1 MFTGLVE
8 SLGKVSS
15 IELATDSA
23 IITFDS
29 VPFAD
34 QLNIGDSVS
43 VNGTCLTVTNIGSNS
58 FSVDVMTQTL
68 KLTSLQNLAKGNA
81 VNLERA
87 ALVSSR
93 LGGHIVQGHI
103 DGTGSIAHL
112 APGEKWLQ
120 MDIQFP
126 AELMKYVVPQGSIC
140 IDGVSLTVGS
150 VSDDLNQI
158 TVWLIPET
166 LAKTNLS
173 AKKGGDLVNIEVDVL
188 AKYVERLTKRDN
200 QNGQNNE
207 EHC

>member
-8 SLGKVSS
+8 SLGRVAS
-15 IELATDSA
+15 IDIATDSA
-23 IITFDS
+23 EITFAS

-43 VNGTCLTVTNIGSNS
+43 VNGTCLTVTKLGSDS

-68 KLTSLQNLAKGNA
+68 KLTSLQNLKIADV

-120 MDIQFP
+120 MDIQIP
-126 AELMKYVVPQGSIC
+126 GELMKYVVPQGSIC

-150 VSDDLNQI
+150 VADDVNQI

-173 AKKGGDLVNIEVDVL
+173 AKKLGDLVNIEVDVL

-200 QNGQNNE
+200 QNG
-207 EHC
+207 

>member
-8 SLGKVSS
+8 SLGKAAN
-15 IELATDSA
+15 IEMATDSA
-23 IITFDS
+23 VITFES

-34 QLNIGDSVS
+34 QLSIGDSVS
-43 VNGTCLTVTNIGSNS
+43 VNGTCLTVTKLGSDS

-68 KLTSLQNLAKGNA
+68 KLTSLQNLQKGDA

-93 LGGHIVQGHI
+93 LVGHIVQGHI
-103 DGTGSIAHL
+103 DDTGSIALL

-126 AELMKYVVPQGSIC
+126 GELMKYVVPQGSIC

-150 VSDDLNQI
+150 VADDLNQI

-173 AKKGGDLVNIEVDVL
+173 VKKPGDLVNIEVDVL

-200 QNGQNNE
+200 QNG
-207 EHC
+207 

>member
-8 SLGKVSS
+8 ALGKVSTIS
-15 IELATDSA
+15 MSADSA
-23 IITFDS
+23 VFTFDS
-29 VPFAD
+29 VPFAAE
-34 QLNIGDSVS
+34 LAVGDSVS
-43 VNGTCLTVTNIGSNS
+43 VNGTCLTAISIGADT
-58 FSVDVMTQTL
+58 FSVDVMVQTL
-68 KLTSLQNLAKGNA
+68 KLTSLQTLKDGDP

-93 LGGHIVQGHI
+93 LGGHIVQGHV
-103 DGTGSIAHL
+103 DGTGTIALL

-120 MDIQFP
+120 MDIGFP

-150 VSDDLNQI
+150 VSDNLNQI

-173 AKKGGDLVNIEVDVL
+173 IKKPGDLVNIEVDVL

-200 QNGQNNE
+200 
-207 EHC
+207 

>member
-15 IELATDSA
+15 IEMATDSA
-23 IITFDS
+23 VITFDS
-29 VPFAD
+29 VTFAD
-34 QLNIGDSVS
+34 QLQIGDSVS
-43 VNGTCLTVTNIGSNS
+43 VNGTCLTVTKLGNLT

-68 KLTSLQNLAKGNA
+68 KLTSLQNLEKGDV

-103 DGTGSIAHL
+103 DGTGSIAKL

-126 AELMKYVVPQGSIC
+126 SELMRYVVPQGSIC
-140 IDGVSLTVGS
+140 LDGVSLTVGS
-150 VSDDLNQI
+150 VADDLNQI

-173 AKKGGDLVNIEVDVL
+173 AKKPGDLVNIEVDVL
-188 AKYVERLTKRDN
+188 AKYVERLAKKGN
-200 QNGQNNE
+200 
-207 EHC
+207 

>member
-1 MFTGLVE
+1 
-8 SLGKVSS
+8 
-15 IELATDSA
+15 
-23 IITFDS
+23 

-34 QLNIGDSVS
+34 QLQVGDSVS
-43 VNGTCLTVTNIGSNS
+43 VNGTCLTVINHDDNS

-68 KLTSLQNLAKGNA
+68 KLTSLQTLQTGDG

-103 DGTGSIAHL
+103 DGTGSIAL
-112 APGEKWLQ
+112 LQPGEKWLQ

-150 VSDDLNQI
+150 VSDNLNQI

-166 LAKTNLS
+166 LTKTNLS
-173 AKKGGDLVNIEVDVL
+173 AKNLGDLVNIEVDVL

-200 QNGQNNE
+200 
-207 EHC
+207 

>member
-8 SLGKVSS
+8 ALGKVSNV
-15 IELATDSA
+15 EKGADSA
-23 IITFDS
+23 VFTFGS

-34 QLNIGDSVS
+34 HLQIGDSVS
-43 VNGTCLTVTNIGSNS
+43 VNGTCLTVINHDGDS

-68 KLTSLQNLAKGNA
+68 KLTSLQTLQTGDG

-103 DGTGSIAHL
+103 DGTGSIAL
-112 APGEKWLQ
+112 LQPGEKWLQ

-150 VSDDLNQI
+150 VADALNQI

-173 AKKGGDLVNIEVDVL
+173 AKNLGDLVNIEVDVL
-188 AKYVERLTKRDN
+188 AKYLERFMAAAKP
-200 QNGQNNE
+200 
-207 EHC
+207 

>member
-8 SLGKVSS
+8 SLGKVAS
-15 IELATDSA
+15 IEMAADSA
-23 IITFDS
+23 VITFES

-34 QLNIGDSVS
+34 QLQVGDSVS
-43 VNGTCLTVTNIGSNS
+43 VNGTCLTVTKFGSDS
-58 FSVDVMTQTL
+58 FSVDIMTQTL
-68 KLTSLQNLAKGNA
+68 KLTSLQNLERGDA

-103 DGTGSIAHL
+103 DATGSIAKL

-126 AELMKYVVPQGSIC
+126 SELMKYVVPQGSIC

-150 VSDDLNQI
+150 VADDLNQI

-173 AKKGGDLVNIEVDVL
+173 AKKPGDLVNIEVDVL

-200 QNGQNNE
+200 
-207 EHC
+207 

>member
-15 IELATDSA
+15 IDIATDSA
-23 IITFDS
+23 VITFDS

-34 QLNIGDSVS
+34 QLQIGDSVS
-43 VNGTCLTVTNIGSNS
+43 VNGTCLTVTKLGKES

-68 KLTSLQNLAKGNA
+68 KLTSLQNLEKGDA

-103 DGTGSIAHL
+103 DGTGSIAKL
-112 APGEKWLQ
+112 TPGEKWLQ

-126 AELMKYVVPQGSIC
+126 SELMKYVVSQGSIC

-150 VSDDLNQI
+150 VADEVNQI

-173 AKKGGDLVNIEVDVL
+173 SKKPGDLVNIEVDVL

-200 QNGQNNE
+200 
-207 EHC
+207 

>member
-15 IELATDSA
+15 IEIATDSA
-23 IITFDS
+23 VINFDS

-43 VNGTCLTVTNIGSNS
+43 VNGTCLTVTKLDNDS
-58 FSVDVMTQTL
+58 FAVDVMTQTL
-68 KLTSLQNLAKGNA
+68 KLTSLQNLKQGDL

-103 DGTGSIAHL
+103 DGTGSIAKL

-126 AELMKYVVPQGSIC
+126 SELLKYVVPQGSIC

-150 VSDDLNQI
+150 VSDELNQI

-173 AKKGGDLVNIEVDVL
+173 VKKPGDLVNIEVDVL

-200 QNGQNNE
+200 QNG
-207 EHC
+207 

>member
-8 SLGKVSS
+8 SLGKVAA
-15 IELATDSA
+15 IEMATDSA
-23 IITFDS
+23 VITFES

-34 QLNIGDSVS
+34 QLQVGDSVS
-43 VNGTCLTVTNIGSNS
+43 VNGTCLTVTKFDSKS

-68 KLTSLQNLAKGNA
+68 KLTSLQNLQKGDS

-103 DGTGSIAHL
+103 DGTGSIANL
-112 APGEKWLQ
+112 AAGEKWLQ

-126 AELMKYVVPQGSIC
+126 SQLMKYVVPQGSIC

-150 VSDDLNQI
+150 VADDLNQI

-173 AKKGGDLVNIEVDVL
+173 AKKTGDLVNIEVDVL

-200 QNGQNNE
+200 QNG
-207 EHC
+207 

>member
-15 IELATDSA
+15 IEMATDSA
-23 IITFDS
+23 VISFES

-43 VNGTCLTVTNIGSNS
+43 VNGTCLTVTKLGSDT

-68 KLTSLQNLAKGNA
+68 KLTSLQNLEKGDA

-103 DGTGSIAHL
+103 DGTGSITLL

-126 AELMKYVVPQGSIC
+126 GELMKYVVPQGSIC
-140 IDGVSLTVGS
+140 LDGVSLTVGS
-150 VSDDLNQI
+150 VADDLNQI

-173 AKKGGDLVNIEVDVL
+173 VKEPGDLVNIEVDVL
-188 AKYVERLTKRDN
+188 AKYVERLTKKGN
-200 QNGQNNE
+200 QNG
-207 EHC
+207 

>member
-8 SLGKVSS
+8 SLGKVAS
-15 IELATDSA
+15 IEMATDSA
-23 IITFDS
+23 VITFES

-34 QLNIGDSVS
+34 QLQVGDSVS
-43 VNGTCLTVTNIGSNS
+43 VNGTCLTVTKFDSKS

-68 KLTSLQNLAKGNA
+68 KLTSLQNLQKGDA

-103 DGTGSIAHL
+103 DGTGLIANL

-126 AELMKYVVPQGSIC
+126 SELMKYVVPQGSIC

-150 VSDDLNQI
+150 VADDLNQI

-173 AKKGGDLVNIEVDVL
+173 AKRTGDLVNIEVDVL

-200 QNGQNNE
+200 QNG
-207 EHC
+207 

>member
-8 SLGKVSS
+8 ALGKVANV
-15 IELATDSA
+15 EMGNESA
-23 IITFDS
+23 VFTFDS
-29 VPFAD
+29 VSFAD
-34 QLNIGDSVS
+34 QLNVGDSVS
-43 VNGTCLTVTNIGSNS
+43 VNGTCLTVISIGSQS
-58 FSVDVMTQTL
+58 FAVDVMIQTL
-68 KLTSLQNLAKGNA
+68 KLTSLQNLEKGDQ

-103 DGTGSIAHL
+103 DGTGSIAQL

-120 MDIQFP
+120 MDIKFP
-126 AELMKYVVPQGSIC
+126 SELMKYVVPQGSIC

-150 VSDDLNQI
+150 VSDELNQI

-173 AKKGGDLVNIEVDVL
+173 AKKTGDLVNIEVDVL

-200 QNGQNNE
+200 
-207 EHC
+207 

>member
-8 SLGKVSS
+8 SLGKVAS
-15 IELATDSA
+15 IDLATDSA
-23 IITFDS
+23 VFTFDS

-34 QLNIGDSVS
+34 QLSIGDSVS
-43 VNGTCLTVTNIGSNS
+43 VNGTCLTVIKLDGDT

-68 KLTSLQNLAKGNA
+68 KLTSLQNLQVGDA

-103 DGTGSIAHL
+103 DGTGSIARL
-112 APGEKWLQ
+112 SPGEKWLQ

-126 AELMKYVVPQGSIC
+126 QELMRYVVPQGSIC

-150 VSDDLNQI
+150 VADEVNQI

-173 AKKGGDLVNIEVDVL
+173 AKQIGDLVNIEVDVL

-200 QNGQNNE
+200 ENG
-207 EHC
+207 

>member
-8 SLGKVSS
+8 ALGKVSS
-15 IELATDSA
+15 VEKGVESA
-23 IITFDS
+23 VFTFGS

-34 QLNIGDSVS
+34 QLQVGDSVS
-43 VNGTCLTVTNIGSNS
+43 VNGTCLTVINHDDNS

-68 KLTSLQNLAKGNA
+68 KLTSLQTLQTGDG

-103 DGTGSIAHL
+103 DGTGSIAL
-112 APGEKWLQ
+112 LQPGEKWLQ

-150 VSDDLNQI
+150 VSDNLNQI

-173 AKKGGDLVNIEVDVL
+173 AKNLGDLVNIEVDVL

-200 QNGQNNE
+200 
-207 EHC
+207 

>member
-8 SLGKVSS
+8 ALGKISS
-15 IELATDSA
+15 VEKGVESA
-23 IITFDS
+23 VFTFGS

-34 QLNIGDSVS
+34 QLQVGDSVS
-43 VNGTCLTVTNIGSNS
+43 VNGTCLTVINHDDNS

-68 KLTSLQNLAKGNA
+68 KLTSLQTLQTGDA

-103 DGTGSIAHL
+103 DGTGSIAL
-112 APGEKWLQ
+112 LQPGEKWLQ

-150 VSDDLNQI
+150 VSDNLNQI

-173 AKKGGDLVNIEVDVL
+173 AKNLGDSVNIEVDVL

-200 QNGQNNE
+200 
-207 EHC
+207 

>member
-15 IELATDSA
+15 IEMATDSA
-23 IITFDS
+23 VISFES

-43 VNGTCLTVTNIGSNS
+43 VNGTCLTVTKLGSDT

-68 KLTSLQNLAKGNA
+68 KLTSLQHLEKGDA

-103 DGTGSIAHL
+103 DGTGSITLL

-126 AELMKYVVPQGSIC
+126 GELMKYVVPQGSIC
-140 IDGVSLTVGS
+140 LDGVSLTVGS
-150 VSDDLNQI
+150 VADDLNQI

-173 AKKGGDLVNIEVDVL
+173 VKEPGDLVNIEVDVL
-188 AKYVERLTKRDN
+188 AKYVERLTKKGN
-200 QNGQNNE
+200 QNG
-207 EHC
+207 

>member
-8 SLGKVSS
+8 GFGKVAS
-15 IELATDSA
+15 IEMAADSA
-23 IITFDS
+23 VITFES

-43 VNGTCLTVTNIGSNS
+43 VNGTCLTVTKFDSNS

-68 KLTSLQNLAKGNA
+68 KLTSLQNLERGDA

-103 DGTGSIAHL
+103 DGTGSIALL
-112 APGEKWLQ
+112 ASGEKWLQ

-126 AELMKYVVPQGSIC
+126 SELMKYVVPQGSIC

-150 VSDDLNQI
+150 VADDLNQI

-173 AKKGGDLVNIEVDVL
+173 AKRPGDLVNIEVDVL

-200 QNGQNNE
+200 
-207 EHC
+207 

>member
-15 IELATDSA
+15 IAIAADSA
-23 IITFDS
+23 VITFDS

-43 VNGTCLTVTNIGSNS
+43 VSGTCLTVTELGNES

-68 KLTSLQNLAKGNA
+68 KLTSLQSLEKGDA

-103 DGTGSIAHL
+103 DGTGSIAQL
-112 APGEKWLQ
+112 TPGEKWLQ

-126 AELMKYVVPQGSIC
+126 SDLMKYVVPQGSIC

-173 AKKGGDLVNIEVDVL
+173 AKKPGDLVNIEVDVL
-188 AKYVERLTKRDN
+188 AKYVERLTKREN
-200 QNGQNNE
+200 KNG
-207 EHC
+207 

>member
-15 IELATDSA
+15 IEMATDSA
-23 IITFDS
+23 VISFES

-43 VNGTCLTVTNIGSNS
+43 VNGTCLTVTKLGSDT

-68 KLTSLQNLAKGNA
+68 KLTSLQNLEKGDA

-103 DGTGSIAHL
+103 DGTGSITLL

-126 AELMKYVVPQGSIC
+126 GELMKYVVPQGSIC
-140 IDGVSLTVGS
+140 LDGVSLTVGS
-150 VSDDLNQI
+150 VADDLNQI

-173 AKKGGDLVNIEVDVL
+173 VKEPGDLVNIEVDVL
-188 AKYVERLTKRDN
+188 AKYVERITKKGN
-200 QNGQNNE
+200 QNG
-207 EHC
+207 

>member
-8 SLGKVSS
+8 SLGKVAN
-15 IELATDSA
+15 IAIATDSA
-23 IITFDS
+23 VITFDS

-43 VNGTCLTVTNIGSNS
+43 VNGTCLTVTELGNES

-68 KLTSLQNLAKGNA
+68 KLTSLQSLEKGDA

-103 DGTGSIAHL
+103 DGTGSIAQL
-112 APGEKWLQ
+112 TPGEKWLQ

-126 AELMKYVVPQGSIC
+126 TDLMKYVVPQGSIC

-173 AKKGGDLVNIEVDVL
+173 AKKPGDLVNIEVDVL

-200 QNGQNNE
+200 
-207 EHC
+207 

>member
-8 SLGKVSS
+8 ALGKISS
-15 IELATDSA
+15 VEKGVESA
-23 IITFDS
+23 VFTFGS

-34 QLNIGDSVS
+34 QLQVGDSVS
-43 VNGTCLTVTNIGSNS
+43 VNGTCLTVINHDDNS

-68 KLTSLQNLAKGNA
+68 KLTSLQTLQTGDG

-103 DGTGSIAHL
+103 DGTGSIAL
-112 APGEKWLQ
+112 LQPGEKWLQ

-126 AELMKYVVPQGSIC
+126 AELMKYVVLQGSIC

-150 VSDDLNQI
+150 VSDNLNQI

-173 AKKGGDLVNIEVDVL
+173 AKNLGDLVNIEVDVL

-200 QNGQNNE
+200 
-207 EHC
+207 

>member
-15 IELATDSA
+15 IALATDSA
-23 IITFDS
+23 VITFDS

-43 VNGTCLTVTNIGSNS
+43 VNGTCLTVTELGNQS

-68 KLTSLQNLAKGNA
+68 KLTSLQSLEKGDA

-103 DGTGSIAHL
+103 DGTGSITQL

-126 AELMKYVVPQGSIC
+126 GELMKYVVPQGSIC

-173 AKKGGDLVNIEVDVL
+173 AKKPGDLVNIEVDVL
-188 AKYVERLTKRDN
+188 AKYVERLTKRDK
-200 QNGQNNE
+200 
-207 EHC
+207 

>member
-8 SLGKVSS
+8 SLGKVAG
-15 IELATDSA
+15 IEMAADSA
-23 IITFDS
+23 VITFAS

-43 VNGTCLTVTNIGSNS
+43 VNGTCLTVTNLGRES

-68 KLTSLQNLAKGNA
+68 KLTSLQNLQAGDV

-103 DGTGSIAHL
+103 DGTGSIAL
-112 APGEKWLQ
+112 LNLGEKWLQ

-126 AELMKYVVPQGSIC
+126 SELMKYVVPQGSIC

-150 VSDDLNQI
+150 VADDVNQI

-173 AKKGGDLVNIEVDVL
+173 VKKPGDLVNIEVDVL

-200 QNGQNNE
+200 QNG
-207 EHC
+207 

>member
-8 SLGKVSS
+8 ALGKVSS
-15 IELATDSA
+15 VEKSA
-23 IITFDS
+23 ESAVFTFNS

-34 QLNIGDSVS
+34 QLQVGDSVS
-43 VNGTCLTVTNIGSNS
+43 VNGTCLTVINHDGDS

-68 KLTSLQNLAKGNA
+68 KLTSLQTLQTGDA

-103 DGTGSIAHL
+103 DGTGSIAL
-112 APGEKWLQ
+112 LQPGEKWLQ
-120 MDIQFP
+120 MDINFP
-126 AELMKYVVPQGSIC
+126 SELMKYVVPQGSIC

-150 VSDDLNQI
+150 VADDLNQI

-173 AKKGGDLVNIEVDVL
+173 AKQLGDLVNIEVDVL

-200 QNGQNNE
+200 
-207 EHC
+207 

>member
-15 IELATDSA
+15 IEMDTDSA
-23 IITFDS
+23 VITFDS

-34 QLNIGDSVS
+34 QLQVGDSVS
-43 VNGTCLTVTNIGSNS
+43 VNGTCLTVTKFDSNS

-68 KLTSLQNLAKGNA
+68 KLTSLQNLEKGDA

-103 DGTGSIAHL
+103 DGTGSIAKL
-112 APGEKWLQ
+112 ALGEKWLQ

-126 AELMKYVVPQGSIC
+126 SELMKYVVPQGSIC

-150 VSDDLNQI
+150 VADDLNQI

-173 AKKGGDLVNIEVDVL
+173 AKKVGDLVNIEVDVL

-200 QNGQNNE
+200 QNG
-207 EHC
+207 

>member
-8 SLGKVSS
+8 SLGRVAS
-15 IELATDSA
+15 IDIAMDSA
-23 IITFDS
+23 EITFAS

-43 VNGTCLTVTNIGSNS
+43 VNGTCLTVTKLGGDS
-58 FSVDVMTQTL
+58 FSVDVMRQTL
-68 KLTSLQNLAKGNA
+68 KLTSLQNLKIADV

-120 MDIQFP
+120 MDIQIP
-126 AELMKYVVPQGSIC
+126 GELMKYVVPQGSIC

-150 VSDDLNQI
+150 VADDVNQI

-173 AKKGGDLVNIEVDVL
+173 AKKLGDLVNIEVDIL

-200 QNGQNNE
+200 QNG
-207 EHC
+207 

>member
-8 SLGKVSS
+8 SLGKVAG
-15 IELATDSA
+15 IEMAADSA
-23 IITFDS
+23 VITFAS

-43 VNGTCLTVTNIGSNS
+43 VNGTCLTVTNLGRES

-68 KLTSLQNLAKGNA
+68 KLTSLQNLQAGDV

-103 DGTGSIAHL
+103 DDTGSIAL
-112 APGEKWLQ
+112 LNPGEKWLQ

-126 AELMKYVVPQGSIC
+126 SELMKYVVPQGSIC

-150 VSDDLNQI
+150 VADDLNQI

-173 AKKGGDLVNIEVDVL
+173 VKKPGDLVNIEVDVL

-200 QNGQNNE
+200 QNG
-207 EHC
+207 

>member
-15 IELATDSA
+15 IEMATNSA
-23 IITFDS
+23 VITFDS

-34 QLNIGDSVS
+34 QLQIGDSVS
-43 VNGTCLTVTNIGSNS
+43 VNGTCLTVTKFGNET

-68 KLTSLQNLAKGNA
+68 KLTSLQNLESGDA

-103 DGTGSIAHL
+103 DGTGSIAKL
-112 APGEKWLQ
+112 APGEKWQQ

-126 AELMKYVVPQGSIC
+126 SELMKYVVPQGSIC
-140 IDGVSLTVGS
+140 LDGVSLTVGS
-150 VSDDLNQI
+150 VADDLNQI

-173 AKKGGDLVNIEVDVL
+173 AKKVGDLVNIEVDVL

-200 QNGQNNE
+200 QNG
-207 EHC
+207 

>member
-8 SLGKVSS
+8 SLGKVAS
-15 IELATDSA
+15 IEMATDSA
-23 IITFDS
+23 VITFES

-34 QLNIGDSVS
+34 QLQVGDSVS
-43 VNGTCLTVTNIGSNS
+43 VNGTCLTVTKSDSKS

-68 KLTSLQNLAKGNA
+68 KLTSLQNLQKGDA

-103 DGTGSIAHL
+103 DGTGSITKL

-126 AELMKYVVPQGSIC
+126 SELMKYVVSQGSIC

-150 VSDDLNQI
+150 VADDANQI

-173 AKKGGDLVNIEVDVL
+173 AKKIGDLVNIEVDVL

-200 QNGQNNE
+200 QNG
-207 EHC
+207 

>member
-8 SLGKVSS
+8 ALGKVSS
-15 IELATDSA
+15 VEKGAESA
-23 IITFDS
+23 IFTFDS

-34 QLNIGDSVS
+34 QLQVGDSVS
-43 VNGTCLTVTNIGSNS
+43 VNGTCLTVINHDGDS

-68 KLTSLQNLAKGNA
+68 KLTSLQTLETGDA

-103 DGTGSIAHL
+103 DGTGSIAL
-112 APGEKWLQ
+112 LQPGDKWLQ

-126 AELMKYVVPQGSIC
+126 SELMKYVVPQGSIC

-173 AKKGGDLVNIEVDVL
+173 AKQLGDLVNIEVDVL

-200 QNGQNNE
+200 QDE
-207 EHC
+207 

>member
-8 SLGKVSS
+8 SLGKVAS
-15 IELATDSA
+15 IEMATDSA
-23 IITFDS
+23 VITFES

-34 QLNIGDSVS
+34 QLQVGDSVS
-43 VNGTCLTVTNIGSNS
+43 VNGTCLTVTKFDSKS

-68 KLTSLQNLAKGNA
+68 KLTSLQNLQKGDA

-103 DGTGSIAHL
+103 DGTGSITKL

-120 MDIQFP
+120 MDIQFLS
-126 AELMKYVVPQGSIC
+126 ELMKYVVPQGSIC

-150 VSDDLNQI
+150 VADDLNQI

-166 LAKTNLS
+166 LTKTNLS
-173 AKKGGDLVNIEVDVL
+173 AKKIGDLVNIEVDVL

-200 QNGQNNE
+200 QNG
-207 EHC
+207 